1 MARHLKVVARE
12 QCIGCFSCMF
22 ACSRTWHGAMT
33 TLKSAIRVKAYTGT
47 EATFSIRACRACPDP
62 DCVAACPTGALA
74 QKKSGA
80 LHLARE
86 KCNRCGACVE
96 ACLFGALA
104 WDEGDKMPLP
114 CSHCGVCVRYCPN
127 QVLAM
132 VEREE
137 SHVDARSRG

>member
-1 MARHLKVVARE
+1 
-12 QCIGCFSCMF
+12 
-22 ACSRTWHGAMT
+22 MT